1 MPTIFLARKD
11 VRDLLNM
18 KEILEAVEQA
28 FRDHAAGNA
37 AMPPKAYLS
46 LEHGDLRAMP
56 AAVSGAAGMKWVN
69 SHPQN
74 PSQGLPTVMAV
85 LIVNDPATGYPVA
98 IMDAT
103 DLTAYRTGATAAI
116 AAKYLARKGSHT
128 LGIVGAGKQ
137 AYTQLMAHAEL
148 LDLKLV
154 KAFDRSAAATDKLI
168 QFFPQFNIQSTSLEE
183 AIASDILC
191 TLTPAREPI
200 VKRGWVKPGTHI
212 NAVGADGP
220 GKQELDPLILKEAM
234 VVVDNM
240 EQAISGGEINVPLK
254 NGLYSV
260 DQVYGTLDE
269 IVVGKKPGRQD
280 ATAITVFDSTGLAI
294 EDIAVAKLV
303 YEKAR
308 SSGKYLTLDFVDG

>member
-1 MPTIFLARKD
+1 
-11 VRDLLNM
+11 M

-28 FRDHAAGNA
+28 FKDHAVGKA

-46 LEHGDLRAMP
+46 LEQGDLRAMP

-74 PSQGLPTVMAV
+74 PSLGLPTVMAV
-85 LIVNDPATGYPVA
+85 LIVNDPATGYPLAV
-98 IMDAT
+98 MDAT

-116 AAKYLARKGSHT
+116 AAKYLARKDSHT

-148 LDLKLV
+148 FDLKLV
-154 KAFDRSAAATDKLI
+154 KAFDRSAAATEKVI
-168 QFFPQFNIQSTSLEE
+168 QFFPQFNIQATSLEE
-183 AIASDILC
+183 AVASDILC
-191 TLTPAREPI
+191 TLTPARGHV
-200 VKRGWVKPGTHI
+200 VKGQWVRPGTHI

-220 GKQELDPLILKEAM
+220 GKQELDPLILKEAV

-240 EQAISGGEINVPLK
+240 EQAINGGEINVPLRS
-254 NGLYSV
+254 GLYGV
-260 DQVYGTLDE
+260 EQVYGTLGE
-269 IVVGKKPGRQD
+269 IVVGKKPGRKD
-280 ATAITVFDSTGLAI
+280 ERMITVFDSTGLAI

-303 YEKAR
+303 YEKAKA
-308 SSGKYLTLDFVDG
+308 SGKYLTLDFVDG